1 MQAQVSGFRSLRF
14 GWGNNIDWHF
24 PKRRGLKGYELK
36 AKGLRVLSVVS
47 GIVSPFFYTHVS
59 IGGLF
64 ASLQSKCYSSNRG
77 MCNTLHIPYTT
88 QAGKLV
94 FWALKLPEGVEI
106 SRSRA
111 SLGLQ
116 EGCTLDIFLGVFAV

>member
-1 MQAQVSGFRSLRF
+1 MQGPSFRFQVSDF
-14 GWGNNIDWHF
+14 GVGNNIDWHF

-36 AKGLRVLSVVS
+36 AGGLRVLPVVS
-47 GIVSPFFYTHVS
+47 GIVSPFFDTHVS

-64 ASLQSKCYSSNRG
+64 ASLQSECYPSSRG
-77 MCNTLHIPYTT
+77 TCHTLHIPYTT

-94 FWALKLPEGVEI
+94 FWALKLPEGVDI

-116 EGCTLDIFLGVFAV
+116 EGCTLNIFLGVFAV